1 MKKVSLQVLLATL
14 VIGKNSM
21 QTGNY
26 YLLSVH
32 LGHHV
37 SIHLVVHLVSANIS
51 QYLLAV
57 LLRIEPNQTLS
68 DLCCGF
74 YHGGIDRCWSERV
87 KRINVSV

>member
-14 VIGKNSM
+14 VIGKHSM
-21 QTGNY
+21 QTGTY

-37 SIHLVVHLVSANIS
+37 SIHLVVNLVSANIS

-74 YHGGIDRCWSERV
+74 YHGSIDRCWSERV